1 MLKDKVVLITGGS
14 KGLGKAVALKLAEKG
29 ANLALLARGEEEL
42 KKAVVEIRQKFQ
54 TKVEGYI
61 CDVSRP
67 EQVQD
72 TVKNIIKDFAR
83 IDILIN
89 NAGIWWE
96 GDLEEHSDKKL
107 RELFE
112 TNTLGYIYM
121 VKYVTPIMKKQKGGQ
136 ILNVASVV
144 GADIEDEWSE
154 FAPYTATK
162 HAVRA
167 FTESIRKEY
176 AKDNIK
182 VMAIYPSGMDT
193 EIFESAGFHYGK
205 NAEWMMKKEKVA
217 DIIVCMLSQP
227 ADVVLNHI
235 EVRKLGYL

>member
-14 KGLGKAVALKLAEKG
+14 KGLGKAVALKLAERG
-29 ANLALLARGEEEL
+29 TNLALLARSEEVLNKTVAEI
-42 KKAVVEIRQKFQ
+42 KKKFQ
-54 TKVEGYI
+54 TKVEGYT
-61 CDVSRP
+61 CDVSKP

-72 TVKNIIKDFAR
+72 TIKNIIKDFSR

-112 TNTLGYIYM
+112 INTLGYIYM

-136 ILNVASVV
+136 ILNVVSVA
-144 GADIEDEWSE
+144 GIDYEPGW
-154 FAPYTATK
+154 APYTTTK

-167 FTESIRKEY
+167 FTESIRKVY

-182 VMAIYPSGMDT
+182 VMAIYPPGMDT

-217 DIIVCMLSQP
+217 DIIIYMLSQP
-227 ADVVLNHI
+227 TDVVLNHV